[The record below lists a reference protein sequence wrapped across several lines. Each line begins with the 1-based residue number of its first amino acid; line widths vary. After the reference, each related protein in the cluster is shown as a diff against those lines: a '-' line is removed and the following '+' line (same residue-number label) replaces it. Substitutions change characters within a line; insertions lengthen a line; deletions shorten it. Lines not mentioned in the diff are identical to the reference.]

1 MSRPEQRTLSVM
13 ALCWTCGH
21 ENPDDARF
29 CMQCGASL
37 EAEQP
42 TGREERKV
50 VTVFF
55 ADLVGFTGRA
65 EQLDPEDVRAMLSP
79 YYGRLRSEI
88 ERFGGTVEKFIGD
101 AVMAVF
107 GAPVAHED
115 DPERAVRAG
124 LAVRDA
130 IQELNEENPAL
141 DLHVR
146 IAVNTGEAVVALG
159 ARVAEGEGMVAG
171 DVVNTAARLQTA
183 APVDGILVGE
193 TTYRATE
200 RAIEYVESDPVQ
212 AKGKSDPVRVWEAKN
227 ARARYGV
234 DVQQGGGAPLVGR
247 QAEVD
252 LLTDALAR
260 ARSERTSQLLT
271 LVGVPGIGKSRLV
284 WELWQIVDNDPEYFV
299 HWRQGRSLPYG
310 EGVAFW
316 ALAEMVKAQAS
327 ILETDSADVA
337 ETKLR
342 DAVADLISEEAAAG
356 WVESHLRP
364 LVGLAQEGEGSLD
377 RRTEAFAAWRR
388 FFEALAERNPL
399 VLVFE
404 DLHWAD
410 DNLLDFVDHL
420 VEWATHTPLL
430 VIATARPELLERR
443 PDWGGGKSNA
453 ATVSISPLS
462 EEDIARLL
470 GSLLA
475 QPVMPA
481 ELQVPLLARAGGNP
495 LYAEEYARMVS
506 ERGLGAI
513 EDVPLPEN
521 VQGIV
526 AARLD
531 GLSAEE
537 KALIQDAAVLGKVF
551 WSGALAA
558 MTDAQRWTV
567 EEQLHGLERKEF
579 VRRERLSSVASET
592 EYAFR
597 HVLVRDVAYGQVPR
611 ALRAEKHRRAA
622 EWIESLGTDREDRA
636 EMLAHHYVSAL
647 EFARAANQDV
657 EPIADRARVALR
669 DAGDRAYGLNAL
681 AAAAAFYEEA
691 LELSDEED
699 PEWGRTLARYGR
711 SLFLADWRS
720 NPIELLEEGSK
731 RLIAAG
737 QLEEAAAGEVM
748 LGLIYW
754 YRVERERALEYFEHA
769 AQLIEGLPPSRGKA
783 ETLAEL
789 ARFAMFR
796 DEDVKACELGREALQ
811 MAEDLGLE
819 DVRVRTLNTLGTSRV
834 KIGEI
839 EGLADLERSL
849 EISTP
854 GSPERL
860 RAYINLGSISAD
872 TGQLTR
878 SRAFHEEGLREAE
891 RVGAPGQR
899 RWLLGDLTWDYYMVG
914 RWDEALEGAEGLLAS
929 TESERHYIDAVAV
942 LVRGMIRMARGDE
955 TGALADSEAS
965 LAQARDSSDP
975 QVLWPGLVAHANM
988 LLQVDRRND
997 ATVLV
1002 DELLAELAVR
1012 TTVFASHWSVPLA
1025 VALVALGR
1033 ADEFHSVAEK
1043 AHMAT
1048 RWRESAS
1055 AYAAGHFGASA
1066 EILAEIG
1073 ATAEEAFVRLR
1084 GAELLVAA
1092 ARRAEADALLQQALA
1107 FYRSVGATA
1116 YVAEAERLFAAS
1128 A

>member
-1 MSRPEQRTLSVM
+1 
-13 ALCWTCGH
+13 
-21 ENPDDARF
+21 
-29 CMQCGASL
+29 
-37 EAEQP
+37 
-42 TGREERKV
+42 
-50 VTVFF
+50 
-55 ADLVGFTGRA
+55 
-65 EQLDPEDVRAMLSP
+65 
-79 YYGRLRSEI
+79 
-88 ERFGGTVEKFIGD
+88 
-101 AVMAVF
+101 
-107 GAPVAHED
+107 VAHED

-130 IQELNEENPAL
+130 IQELNEETPAL

-146 IAVNTGEAVVALG
+146 IAVNTGEAVVALD
-159 ARVAEGEGMVAG
+159 ARVSEGEGMVAG

-200 RAIEYVESDPVQ
+200 RAIEYVESEPVQ
-212 AKGKSDPVRVWEAKN
+212 AKGKSEPVRVWEAKN

-234 DVQQGGGAPLVGR
+234 DVQQRGGAPLVGR
-247 QAEVD
+247 HAEVD

-260 ARSERTSQLLT
+260 AQTERTPQLLT

-284 WELWQIVDNDPEYFV
+284 WELWQVVDNDPEYFV
-299 HWRQGRSLPYG
+299 QWRQGRSLPYG

-327 ILETDSADVA
+327 ILETDSAEVA

-342 DAVADLISEEAAAG
+342 EAVADVIPDATAAE
-356 WVESHLRP
+356 WVEAQLRP

-388 FFEALAERNPL
+388 FFEALAERHPL

-420 VEWATHTPLL
+420 VDWATDTPLL

-453 ATVSISPLS
+453 STVSISPLS

-470 GSLLA
+470 GSLLD
-475 QPVMPA
+475 QPLMPA
-481 ELQVPLLARAGGNP
+481 ELQAPLLARAGGNP

-506 ERGLGAI
+506 ERGLEAI
-513 EDVPLPEN
+513 EEVPLPEN

-531 GLSAEE
+531 GLSAED
-537 KALIQDAAVLGKVF
+537 KGLIQDAAVLGKVF

-558 MTDAQRWTV
+558 MTGAQRWTV
-567 EEQLHGLERKEF
+567 EEHLHGLERKEF
-579 VRRERLSSVASET
+579 VRRERLSSVATET

-622 EWIESLGTDREDRA
+622 EWIESLSTDREDSA
-636 EMLAHHYVSAL
+636 EMLAHHYLRAL

-657 EPIADRARVALR
+657 EPLASRARVALR

-681 AAAAAFYEEA
+681 AAAAAFYKEA

-699 PEWGRTLARYGR
+699 PEWGHTLVRYGR
-711 SLFLADWRS
+711 SLFLADWTSDPTEILDEGVER
-720 NPIELLEEGSK
+720 LL
-731 RLIAAG
+731 AAG
-737 QLEEAAAGEVM
+737 QLEEVAAAEVV
-748 LGLIYW
+748 LGLIHW
-754 YRVERERALEYFEHA
+754 YRVEHERARQYFEHA
-769 AQLIEGLPPSRGKA
+769 AEVIEGLPPSRAKA

-789 ARFAMFR
+789 SRFAMFR

-811 MAEDLGLE
+811 MSQDLGLE
-819 DVRVRTLNTLGTSRV
+819 DVRVRALNTLGTSRV
-834 KIGEI
+834 KGGEI

-849 EISTP
+849 EISAA

-860 RAYINLGSISAD
+860 RAYINLGSITND
-872 TGQLTR
+872 IGDLVR
-878 SRAFHEEGLREAE
+878 SREFHEVGLREAE

-899 RWLLGDLTWDYYMVG
+899 RWLFGDRAWDYYLLG
-914 RWDEALEGAEGLLAS
+914 RWDEAFAHAEELLALG
-929 TESERHYIDAVAV
+929 ERHYIDAIAGA
-942 LVRGMIRMARGDE
+942 VRGLIRMARDDE
-955 TGALADSEAS
+955 RGALADSELSYS
-965 LAQARDSSDP
+965 LGRESGDP
-975 QVLWPGLVAHANM
+975 QVLWPTLATHANM
-988 LLQVDRRND
+988 LLRVERRND
-997 ATVLV
+997 ATAFV
-1002 DELLAELAVR
+1002 DDLLAELAAR
-1012 TTVFASHWSVPLA
+1012 DTLFASYWSMQLA
-1025 VALVALGR
+1025 VALTTLGR
-1033 ADEFHSVAEK
+1033 ADEFQAVAAK
-1043 AHMAT
+1043 APMST
-1048 RWRESAS
+1048 RWLESGR
-1055 AYAAGHFGASA
+1055 AYAGGHLQESA
-1066 EILAEIG
+1066 EILAAVG
-1073 ATAEEAFVRLR
+1073 AIAEEAFVRLR
-1084 GAELLVAA
+1084 GADLLVAA
-1092 ARRAEADALLQQALA
+1092 GRRAEADVLLRPALT

-1116 YVAEAERLFAAS
+1116 YLREAEELFAAS